1 MSNQPADLPG
11 APVPISPMVA
21 QPSPVERQSF
31 FQITRS
37 MKIGTIAGAIMVV
50 LALIGVGLTT
60 SRSESALT
68 YWIWLVPI
76 YGLLCIATAGARGWH
91 EKGLR
96 QLQLVRQV
104 AHWLGIGLALWI
116 DFLIRRAGEETATA
130 AALNAMMLLA
140 LGCYLAGVHLEWHFI
155 LVGVVL
161 ILATI
166 TVAKANQ
173 YSWMIFVVGVF
184 AVVAMLGW
192 RWMMARWHSRR
203 ASP

>member
-11 APVPISPMVA
+11 VSNPGSPAVA
-21 QPSPVERQSF
+21 QPSPSKRQSF
-31 FQITRS
+31 FQITPAR
-37 MKIGTIAGAIMVV
+37 KIGTIAGAIMIV

-60 SRSESALT
+60 SRSEIALT
-68 YWIWLVPI
+68 YWIWLVPV
-76 YGLLCIATAGARGWH
+76 YGLLCIATAGARQWH

-155 LVGVVL
+155 LVGAVL
-161 ILATI
+161 LLATI

-173 YSWMIFVVGVF
+173 YSWLIFVVGAF

-192 RWMMARWHSRR
+192 RWLITRWHTRK
-203 ASP
+203 AAP

>member
-1 MSNQPADLPG
+1 MSNQPANVTG
-11 APVPISPMVA
+11 SPADA
-21 QPSPVERQSF
+21 QPTPGERQSF

-60 SRSESALT
+60 SRSEIALT
-68 YWIWLVPI
+68 YWIWLVPV

-116 DFLIRRAGEETATA
+116 DFLIRRAGEETATS
-130 AALNAMMLLA
+130 AALSAMMLLA

-155 LVGVVL
+155 LVGAVL

-166 TVAKANQ
+166 TIAKAEQ
-173 YSWMIFVVGVF
+173 YLWLIFVVGAF
-184 AVVAMLGW
+184 AVAAMLGW
-192 RWMMARWHSRR
+192 RWLLARWHSRKI
-203 ASP
+203 SP